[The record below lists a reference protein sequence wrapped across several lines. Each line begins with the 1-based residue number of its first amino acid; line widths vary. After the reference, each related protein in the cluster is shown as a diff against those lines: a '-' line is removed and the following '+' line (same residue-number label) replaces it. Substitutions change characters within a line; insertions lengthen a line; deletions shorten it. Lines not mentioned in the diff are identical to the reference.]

1 MKFFRYVTSIL
12 LLLFAGSAYANSY
25 NYISPDEVKADLSSS
40 RVLLILDIQ
49 VEDEFT
55 EHHLPGSVATYAF
68 PVKSDTD
75 RAKLNKVVAVQKET
89 NQKVVIVCPRGKGGA
104 KRSYDFMKENGVSEE
119 KLVILEKGM
128 SGWPYK
134 DIVITKAAL

>member
-1 MKFFRYVTSIL
+1 MKFFSYVTSM

-40 RVLLILDIQ
+40 RALLILDIQ
-49 VEDEFT
+49 VEDEFS
-55 EHHLPGSVATYAF
+55 EHHLLGSVATYAF
-68 PVKSDTD
+68 PVKSATD
-75 RAKLNKVVAVQKET
+75 RAKLNKVVAVQKKS

-134 DIVITKAAL
+134 DMVITK

>member
-1 MKFFRYVTSIL
+1 MKFFSFMAIL
-12 LLLFAGSAYANSY
+12 LLFFSGSAYAESY
-25 NYISPDEVKADLSSS
+25 NYITPDEVREDLSSG
-40 RVLLILDIQ
+40 RALMILDIQ
-49 VEDEFT
+49 VEDEFK

-68 PVKSDTD
+68 PVKTDTD
-75 RAKLNKVVAVQKET
+75 RAKLNQSLALQKET

-104 KRSYDFMKENGVSEE
+104 KRSYDFFKEHGVSDE

-134 DIVITKAAL
+134 DILVSK